1 MGHFFV
7 LSINF
12 QTKPIIMKSLLSL
25 MLVCIVTLAQ
35 GQDKKPLSPAA
46 KAEGKIGAANVT
58 INYSAPSVRGRK
70 IFGDLEAY
78 GKVWRTG
85 ANGSTSIE
93 FSAPVKIEGKDL
105 AAGKYALFT
114 IPGENEWTIIFNK
127 TIKWGAFSY
136 KQDED
141 VLRVSVKPSKTA
153 GLVETLQISIEGEQV
168 IIQWEN
174 TKVAFTVKG

>member
-1 MGHFFV
+1 
-7 LSINF
+7 
-12 QTKPIIMKSLLSL
+12 MKSLLA
-25 MLVCIVTLAQ
+25 MILVCMVVVAN
-35 GQDKKPLSPAA
+35 GQDKKPQSPAA
-46 KAEGKIGAANVT
+46 KAEGKIGAANIT

-70 IFGDLEAY
+70 IFGELEPF

-85 ANGSTSIE
+85 ANASTSIE

-141 VLRVSVKPSKTA
+141 VLRVTVKPSKIA

-168 IIQWEN
+168 VIQWEN

>member
-1 MGHFFV
+1 MKRLLTMMFV
-7 LSINF
+7 C
-12 QTKPIIMKSLLSL
+12 T
-25 MLVCIVTLAQ
+25 VALAH

-46 KAEGKIGAANVT
+46 KAEGKIGAANIT

-70 IFGDLEAY
+70 IFGDLEQY

-105 AAGKYALFT
+105 AAGKYALFS

-136 KQDED
+136 KQGED
-141 VLRVSVKPSKTA
+141 VLRVTVKPAKTA
-153 GLVETLQISIEGEQV
+153 ALVETLQIAIEGEQV
-168 IIQWEN
+168 VIQWEN
-174 TKVAFTVKG
+174 TKVAFKVKG